1 VCSEHLVCSGKLCL
15 VPLLHCSAAK
25 GVKSAML
32 WEIAPSGLVFLGKRE
47 VPVVLRATRLAE
59 KNGSYSDTEAPE

>member
-1 VCSEHLVCSGKLCL
+1 
-15 VPLLHCSAAK
+15 
-25 GVKSAML
+25 ML